1 MARMSLEELRQLV
14 LEEISKHEAPNYV
27 PASKQAVSL
36 MKMFARL
43 LASGYEYSPLF
54 HDSSDGVTWP
64 VVVRGNDKQVF
75 EHDDSMFVRDD
86 ETWLE
91 LDHGDLSVALNRLA
105 DAIHVKRTPMRCA
118 SNAFWDDI
126 RYASIG

>member
-1 MARMSLEELRQLV
+1 MSLEELRQLV
-14 LEEISKHEAPNYV
+14 LEEISKHDAPNYV
-27 PASKQAVSL
+27 PASKHAVQL
-36 MKMFARL
+36 MKTFARL
-43 LASGYEYSPLF
+43 LGMGYEYSPLF

-86 ETWLE
+86 DTWLE
-91 LDHGDLSVALNRLA
+91 LDHRDLNVALNRLA
-105 DAIHVKRTPMRCA
+105 DALHVKRA
-118 SNAFWDDI
+118 SPREAGRSFWTDI